1 VEGKQLIR
9 GREMRTY
16 KVTVE
21 VDYIV
26 KATSLSEAMK
36 LVGEDSEH
44 PLVGGVEL
52 GYCDQVRVISGAI
65 EGESK

>member
-1 VEGKQLIR
+1 
-9 GREMRTY
+9 MRTY

-26 KATSLSEAMK
+26 KSTSLSEAMK

-44 PLVGGVEL
+44 PLVGGGEL

-65 EGESK
+65 EGESNDRG

>member
-1 VEGKQLIR
+1 M
-9 GREMRTY
+9 REY
-16 KVTVE
+16 KVTLE

-36 LVGEDSEH
+36 LVEKDSEH
-44 PLVGGVEL
+44 PLIGGSEV

-65 EGESK
+65 ESEGE

>member
-1 VEGKQLIR
+1 MV
-9 GREMRTY
+9 MRAY
-16 KVTVE
+16 KVTIE

-36 LVGEDSEH
+36 LVEEDSEH
-44 PLVGGVEL
+44 PLVGGAEL

-65 EGESK
+65 EGERESNE